1 MTLTSTTL
9 ANTIEG
15 LYEDDIISQSQ
26 RDTLMDNIHNVL
38 FILNNTNDGVMMR
51 VLLKICNII
60 GWHCFPIMI

>member
-1 MTLTSTTL
+1 MKLTPTTL
-9 ANTIEG
+9 ANTIDG

-38 FILNNTNDGVMMR
+38 FILNNTNEGVMVS

-60 GWHCFPIMI
+60 G